1 MLKRTCLS
9 ILLGLALFAPLPV
22 AFSATLPPA
31 PLNTQALQT
40 EALTLMENH
49 WLGMT
54 FENDPPAKRLARL
67 ESLLFGE
74 PATKSQPTLT
84 EGQRLKALI
93 QQYQKTLPPPPPSSP
108 PTEEAQPYTPYTTTT
123 PTSLGDTLS
132 QLELATLKEA
142 FPTDTTPIRLVRLE
156 ALLLGKPQSAS
167 VPEAQRLAALVQRA
181 TERGYNLNT
190 PPAYANNSPAPPAYD
205 VLSDAQTLETRVRVL
220 ENIVLQSTAYGNQ
233 PLEGRVSRLEMA
245 LLSAEAP
252 PDVTLPQRVE
262 RLEALATTRQT
273 TPAQRQAAKTAQ
285 VAKTALPFVLIL
297 LLMLL

>member
-1 MLKRTCLS
+1 MLKRG
-9 ILLGLALFAPLPV
+9 LLIALMGLTLLAPMAAV
-22 AFSATLPPA
+22 QAATLPPA
-31 PLNTQALQT
+31 PVNTQALQT
-40 EALTLMENH
+40 QALTLMENH

-54 FENDPPAKRLARL
+54 FEGDPPTKRLARI

-74 PATKSQPTLT
+74 PATKSQPNLT
-84 EGQRLKALI
+84 EAQRLKALI
-93 QQYQKTLPPPPPSSP
+93 QYYEKTLPPPPPP
-108 PTEEAQPYTPYTTTT
+108 PAEEAQPYTPYTGVTNL
-123 PTSLGDTLS
+123 SDTLS
-132 QLELATLKEA
+132 RLEIATLKEA

-156 ALLLGKPQSAS
+156 ALLLGKPQPTN
-167 VPEAQRLAALVQRA
+167 VPEAQRVAALVQRA
-181 TERGYNLNT
+181 NERGYNLNAT
-190 PPAYANNSPAPPAYD
+190 LPPVDTTPAPPAYE

-252 PDVTLPQRVE
+252 ADVTLPQRVE

-273 TPAQRQAAKTAQ
+273 TPAQRQAARTGQ
-285 VAKTALPFVLIL
+285 VAKTAIPFVLIL